1 MKLCLFKSKR
11 RTEGILDSLD
21 DVGSTILSRTLVG
34 EEPKELSAKS
44 VTMLVARMEPDSL
57 ADSVLA
63 SKGNSFTLPPSTKLF
78 RNSTQFVDSQV

>member
-1 MKLCLFKSKR
+1 M
-11 RTEGILDSLD
+11 D

-44 VTMLVARMEPDSL
+44 MTTMLVARMEPDSL

-63 SKGNSFTLPPSTKLF
+63 SKGNSFTLPPSTELF

>member
-1 MKLCLFKSKR
+1 M
-11 RTEGILDSLD
+11 D

-44 VTMLVARMEPDSL
+44 VTVLVARMEPDSL

-63 SKGNSFTLPPSTKLF
+63 SKGNSFTLPPSTELF